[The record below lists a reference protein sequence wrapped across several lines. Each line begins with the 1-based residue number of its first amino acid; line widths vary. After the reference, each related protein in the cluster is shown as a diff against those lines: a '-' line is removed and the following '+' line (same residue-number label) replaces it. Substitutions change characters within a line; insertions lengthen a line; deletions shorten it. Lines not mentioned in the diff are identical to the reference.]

1 MKLKNK
7 SNFFTIFF
15 SGKTVDGGVITL
27 PSHFKVDDP
36 ESTIGYDANFGR
48 RIPQNP
54 PSIQQVRSMCL
65 KKIGPIHPL
74 NTGCILG
81 HFFHFVRDFVRTILA

>member
-1 MKLKNK
+1 MQFKRLNNFFHLKK
-7 SNFFTIFF
+7 SNLFLLFCL

-54 PSIQQVRSMCL
+54 PSIQQVNKKNLPYKNRTSSELEEVTARDRS
-65 KKIGPIHPL
+65 K
-74 NTGCILG
+74 T
-81 HFFHFVRDFVRTILA
+81 

>member
-1 MKLKNK
+1 M
-7 SNFFTIFF
+7 
-15 SGKTVDGGVITL
+15 DGGVITL

-54 PSIQQVRSMCL
+54 PSIQQVNKKTCL
-65 KKIGPIHPL
+65 IKIGPVP
-74 NTGCILG
+74 N
-81 HFFHFVRDFVRTILA
+81 